1 MTKPA
6 GDNRRVQR
14 GPGEPGRRPLTRA
27 AILQASLRLIDQQ
40 GLAAFT
46 VRKLAQELGVDPMA
60 LYRHFANKDALLD
73 GLSDTL
79 WAEIELPH
87 AEANWEATLRSV
99 ATSLWSLARTHPH
112 AYPLLFN
119 RQTFPLGML
128 RLFDGVI
135 ERLQRAGFEQKN
147 AAAIACAV
155 LSFAMGYAL
164 MELSTGL
171 PEASPPAA
179 TEHAVPAMAEIGLI
193 AQIMQRLPRET
204 PARMV
209 EVAYALAGLGAEG
222 PFTLGLDLMLAGLA
236 SRQRQP

>member
-1 MTKPA
+1 MTKRLE
-6 GDNRRVQR
+6 DRRKVRR
-14 GPGEPGRRPLTRA
+14 GPGEPGRRPLTREA
-27 AILQASLRLIDQQ
+27 LLAASLRLIDQH

-46 VRKLAQELGVDPMA
+46 VRKLAQELGVDPMT

-79 WAEIELPH
+79 WAEIELPQ
-87 AEANWEATLRSV
+87 AEADWEATLRSV
-99 ATSLWSLARTHPH
+99 ASSLWSLAHTHPH

-119 RQTFPLGML
+119 RQTFPLEML
-128 RLFDGVI
+128 RLFDAVI
-135 ERLQRAGFEQKN
+135 ERLQRAGFEQKH

-171 PEASPPAA
+171 PEASPLVA
-179 TEHAVPAMAEIGLI
+179 TEHAVPAMAELGLI

-236 SRQRQP
+236 SRQGQP